1 MIDVEASHGVP
12 ARNVIAADGVE
23 GDLGQGVLIIVD
35 IRAVLVEVDRHIGI
49 EGLDRRPGVG
59 ADLVIAEAV
68 KVEQIEF
75 REPRRV
81 GGDER
86 GASAVVE
93 KERLQEFARGGWRRK
108 RPSRAQEEHKGSGA
122 YSNSY
127 APACRGDR

>member
-1 MIDVEASHGVP
+1 MIAVEASHGVP

-23 GDLGQGVLIIVD
+23 GDLGQSVLIIVD
-35 IRAVLVEVDRHIGI
+35 IRAVLVEVDRHVGI
-49 EGLDRRPGVG
+49 EGLDRRPGVR

-68 KVEQIEF
+68 KVEKINF

-93 KERLQEFARGGWRRK
+93 KERLQEFARGGLRRE
-108 RPSRAQEEHKGSGA
+108 RESRAQKKREGRSAQRSSGA
-122 YSNSY
+122 RATGGN
-127 APACRGDR
+127 

>member
-1 MIDVEASHGVP
+1 MIAVEASHGVP
-12 ARNVIAADGVE
+12 ARDVIAADGVE
-23 GDLGQGVLIIVD
+23 RDLGQGVLVIVD
-35 IRAVLVEVDRHIGI
+35 IRGVLVEVDRHVGI
-49 EGLDRRPGVG
+49 DGLDRRPGVR

-81 GGDER
+81 GGDEC

-93 KERLQEFARGGWRRK
+93 KERLQEFARGGLRRE
-108 RPSRAQEEHKGSGA
+108 RPSCAQEEHKGGGA

-127 APACRGDR
+127 APAYRGDR